1 MLMAAYASSVGG
13 IGTPVGTPPNLIAM
27 GMIEKFANVKIPFFQ
42 WMLFAMPIMIAAFF
56 LLYVI
61 MYYLHKPEVTR
72 IEGHGEYMRSELLA
86 LGPWSRGE
94 KNACIA
100 FLITVLL
107 WVAPGFLALVFGT
120 EATVYKAYN
129 ETIPEAAAA
138 LIGAAL
144 LFVLPVDWKKREFTI
159 SWKQAVTIDWGTLLL
174 FGGGLTL
181 GSLMFETKLASVVG
195 SKILELSGAT
205 SLWGITLVAIVTATF
220 MSEVTSNTAAA
231 NMVIPVVISLALAA
245 HVNPVP
251 PAIGASL
258 GASLGF
264 MLPVST
270 PPNAIVYGSG
280 MVPITRMI
288 RTGVIFD
295 MLFIFIIWLGLRILL
310 PLVGLA

>member
-1 MLMAAYASSVGG
+1 
-13 IGTPVGTPPNLIAM
+13 M
-27 GMIEKFANVKIPFFQ
+27 GMIEKLANVKIPFFQ

-144 LFVLPVDWKKREFTI
+144 LFVLPVNWKKREFTI